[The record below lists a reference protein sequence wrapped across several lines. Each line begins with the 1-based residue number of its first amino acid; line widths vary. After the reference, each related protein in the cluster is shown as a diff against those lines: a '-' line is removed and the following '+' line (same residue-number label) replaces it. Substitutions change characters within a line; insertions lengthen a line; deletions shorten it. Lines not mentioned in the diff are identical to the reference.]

1 MYFEMVAAKNMATHK
16 FYILISSFVIITIRS
31 FWFYNVISD
40 AFNHMRVISIT
51 NMHSRKYWDKL
62 ISGYSTERTV
72 NTGVSTL
79 FEQQVH

>member
-40 AFNHMRVISIT
+40 AFKRIT
-51 NMHSRKYWDKL
+51 NESDFYNKYA
-62 ISGYSTERTV
+62 
-72 NTGVSTL
+72 
-79 FEQQVH
+79 QQKILGQINFWI